1 MNRLKFLLA
10 VWALSLLGLM
20 TVAGA
25 ARAQFDHSHAALT
38 ALLKKHVVLVDGGK
52 ASKVRYGELKTDR
65 AQLKSYLDG
74 TGKVTEAEFKGW
86 SKPQQLAFLINVY
99 NAWTLE
105 LILTRYPDLKSIR
118 DFGYIPRIN
127 SVWDKY
133 TFPLLGKDA
142 TLNGVEHGMIRA
154 PGVYDDPRIHFAV
167 NCASIGCPMLRE
179 EAFVADRIDQQLDEQ
194 SMRFLSDRSRN
205 RVNAQGELEVSKI
218 FDWYK
223 GDFNKGLKGIKSSE
237 AFFARYAKQLTDNP
251 EHQAAVRDGKASIR
265 YLDYDWSL
273 NVAR

>member
-10 VWALSLLGLM
+10 VWTLGVLGLM
-20 TVAGA
+20 SVASA
-25 ARAQFDHSHAALT
+25 ARAQFDHSHAAFT

-52 ASKVRYGELKTDR
+52 ASKVRYGELKNER
-65 AQLKSYLDG
+65 AQLKAYLDNLS
-74 TGKVTEAEFKGW
+74 KVGEAEFKGW
-86 SKPQQLAFLINVY
+86 SKPQQLAFLMNVY

-133 TFPLLGKDA
+133 TFPLLGKDG

-154 PGVYDDPRIHFAV
+154 AGVYDDPRIHFAV

-179 EAFVADRIDQQLDEQ
+179 EAFVADRLDQQLDEQ
-194 SMRFLSDRSRN
+194 AMRFLSDRTRN

-237 AFFARYAKQLTDNP
+237 AFFARFAKQLTDNP

-273 NVAR
+273 NVAK

>member
-1 MNRLKFLLA
+1 MNRCKFLLA
-10 VWALSLLGLM
+10 VWTLGVLALIAL
-20 TVAGA
+20 AGP
-25 ARAQFDHSHAALT
+25 ARAQYDHSHAAFT

-52 ASKVRYGELKTDR
+52 ASKVRYGELKNDR
-65 AQLKSYLDG
+65 AQLKAYLDG
-74 TGKVTEAEFKGW
+74 TSKVTEAEFKGW

-127 SVWDKY
+127 SIWDKY
-133 TFPLLGKDA
+133 TFPLLGKDG

-179 EAFVADRIDQQLDEQ
+179 EAFVADRLDQQLDEQ

-223 GDFNKGLKGIKSSE
+223 VDFNKGLKGIKSSE
-237 AFFARYAKQLTDNP
+237 AFFARYVKQLTDNP

-273 NVAR
+273 NVAK

>member
-1 MNRLKFLLA
+1 MNRLKFLLV
-10 VWALSLLGLM
+10 VWTLGVLGLM
-20 TVAGA
+20 SVAGA
-25 ARAQFDHSHAALT
+25 ARAQFDHSHAAFT

-52 ASKVRYGELKTDR
+52 ASKVRYGELKNER
-65 AQLKSYLDG
+65 AQLKAYLDNLS
-74 TGKVTEAEFKGW
+74 KVGEAEFKGW
-86 SKPQQLAFLINVY
+86 SKPQQLAFLMNVY

-133 TFPLLGKDA
+133 TFPLLGKDG

-154 PGVYDDPRIHFAV
+154 AGVYDDPRIHFAV

-179 EAFVADRIDQQLDEQ
+179 EAFVADRLDQQLDEQ
-194 SMRFLSDRSRN
+194 AMRFLSDRSRN

-237 AFFARYAKQLTDNP
+237 AFFARFAKQLTDNP

-273 NVAR
+273 NVAK

>member
-1 MNRLKFLLA
+1 MKHLIAILMFALA
-10 VWALSLLGLM
+10 GLLGLS
-20 TVAGA
+20 TA
-25 ARAQFDHSHAALT
+25 AHAQFDHSHAAFT
-38 ALLKKHVVLVDGGK
+38 ALLKKHVVLKDGGK
-52 ASKVRYGELKTDR
+52 ASQVRYAELAKDR
-65 AQLKSYLDG
+65 GALKQYLDSL
-74 TGKVTEAEFKGW
+74 GKVTEAEFKGW

-105 LILTRYPDLKSIR
+105 LILTRYPNLKSIR

-127 SVWDKY
+127 SIWDKY

-154 PGVYDDPRIHFAV
+154 TGVYDDPRIHFAV

-179 EAFVADRIDQQLDEQ
+179 EAFVAERLEQQLDEQ
-194 SMRFLSDRSRN
+194 ATRFLTDRSRN
-205 RVNAQGELEVSKI
+205 RVNGTGELEVSKI

-237 AFFARYAKQLTDNP
+237 EFFGRYATALTDNA
-251 EHQAAVRDGKASIR
+251 EHQKSVREGKAGIKF
-265 YLDYDWSL
+265 LDYDWSL
-273 NVAR
+273 NDAK

>member
-10 VWALSLLGLM
+10 VWALGMLGLM
-20 TVAGA
+20 TLAGT
-25 ARAQFDHSHAALT
+25 ARAQFDHSHAAFT
-38 ALLKKHVVLVDGGK
+38 AILKKHIVLVDSAK
-52 ASKVRYGELKTDR
+52 ASKVRYGELKNDR
-65 AQLKSYLDG
+65 AQLKAYLDSLS
-74 TGKVTEAEFKGW
+74 KVTDAEFKGW
-86 SKPQQLAFLINVY
+86 TKPQQLAFLINVY

-127 SVWDKY
+127 SIWDKY
-133 TFPLLGKDA
+133 TFPLLGKDG

-154 PGVYDDPRIHFAV
+154 AGVYDDPRIHFAV

-179 EAFVADRIDQQLDEQ
+179 EAFVADRLDQQLDEQ
-194 SMRFLSDRSRN
+194 TMRFLSDRSRN

-223 GDFNKGLKGIKSSE
+223 VDFNKGLKGIKSSE
-237 AFFARYAKQLTDNP
+237 AFFARFAKQLTDNP
-251 EHQAAVRDGKASIR
+251 EHQAAVRDGKAAIK

-273 NVAR
+273 NVAK

>member
-1 MNRLKFLLA
+1 MNRLKFPLA

-52 ASKVRYGELKTDR
+52 ASKVRYGELKNDR